1 MAIYDLFL
9 SRNNAAST
17 PQNYVGHTGRLF
29 YDSDSGG
36 LRISNGVTAG
46 GLPMPLTVATTSIVG
61 GIKPAAGFTVSPDGT
76 LALNAGNMFELTEA
90 NVFVLKAATDAQIG
104 GVKLGPGVT
113 TNSEG
118 QIIID
123 PAGLEFSFGDFT
135 STVGTYA
142 VGHPRAGDDYA
153 LLGSVNAEEDVI
165 IASNGSTGVV
175 KVIGDFSVR
184 HTDGNLDD
192 VLAEEPIF
200 RVSADGQI
208 QMLVPLADTTAG
220 ALEIIGNDTG
230 TMFPPNQTGV
240 LLHVTGNQGLVN
252 RNYFDADDNYSLLAG
267 RRYNGTAEAPT
278 AVLANQTLFRLVGQ
292 ATTSDGT
299 FKSFGPARISFYANE
314 DQTPTAQGG
323 RIGFDVTKNG
333 FAADGG
339 GTNTITA
346 MSIDAQ
352 TGVTSTVGFVGN
364 VTGDLIGDVTGDVSG
379 NAGTVSNGVYTTGT
393 QSIGGAK
400 TFTTQVT
407 APRLVETGIRTV
419 NGGTGCTI
427 DFSSD
432 SLILWDTPSGTAT
445 VTLANYTAGAT
456 VKVIIRVGATS
467 RDINYGVATVNNS
480 TTGATTYNGSGAGS
494 ASIANQCVV
503 LTYICVDTTPTN
515 CYVIVAIE
523 PLVP

>member
-1 MAIYDLFL
+1 MAIYDLVL
-9 SRNNAAST
+9 SRNNGPTMA
-17 PQNYVGHTGRLF
+17 NYIGHAGRLF
-29 YDSDSGG
+29 YESASGG
-36 LRISNGVTAG
+36 LRISDGTTVG

-90 NVFVLKAATDAQIG
+90 NVFVLKVATDTQVG

-123 PAGLEFSFGDFT
+123 PEGLTFSFGDFT

-142 VGHPRAGDDYA
+142 VGHPKAGDDYA

-184 HTDGNLDD
+184 HTNGNLDD

-200 RVSADGQI
+200 RITADGQI
-208 QMLVPLADTTAG
+208 RMLVPAADPLLG
-220 ALEIIGNDTG
+220 ALEIVGNDSG
-230 TMFPPNQTGV
+230 VAHPPNQTGV
-240 LLHVTGNQGLVN
+240 IVHVTGNNGLVS
-252 RNYFDADDNYSLLAG
+252 RNYFDAANNYALLVG
-267 RRYNGTAEAPT
+267 RRYNGTAADT
-278 AVLANQTLFRLVGQ
+278 TKVLSGELMLRIAGQ
-292 ATTSDGT
+292 ASNDTGFET
-299 FKSFGPARISFYANE
+299 FGPAQIDLVATE
-314 DQTPTAQGG
+314 DQGPNNQGG
-323 RIGFDVTKNG
+323 EIRIRATPNG
-333 FAADGG
+333 SSASAG
-339 GTNTITA
+339 ITQVA
-346 MSIDAQ
+346 SFNAT
-352 TGVTSTVGFVGN
+352 TGVTSTIGFVGN
-364 VTGDLIGDVTGDVSG
+364 VTGDLTGDVTGDVSG
-379 NAGTVSNGVYTTGT
+379 NAGTVTNGVYTTGT

-445 VTLANYTAGAT
+445 VTLSNYTAGAT

-467 RDINYGVATVNNS
+467 RDLSYGVATVNNS
-480 TTGATTYNGSGAGS
+480 TTGSTTYNGSGAGS
-494 ASIANQCVV
+494 ASIANQCVI
-503 LTYICVDTTPTN
+503 LTYICVDTTSTN
-515 CYVIVAIE
+515 CYVSVAIE